1 MRVISVIKHYMDS
14 PVILLHLIA
23 LSRSRTTQT
32 DPAHD
37 FDGRGDRRIRRCD
50 STNGCAF
57 DLPRSILNVKILG
70 FLAIAMVLSLL
81 DRTILF
87 LKPSENTAIFPF
99 DAPRVV
105 MLTGLSRLAASDFTI
120 GKDLCCIVLEQF

>member
-1 MRVISVIKHYMDS
+1 MNS
-14 PVILLHLIA
+14 PVVLLRLIA

-37 FDGRGDRRIRRCD
+37 FDGGDQRIRRHD

-57 DLPRSILNVKILG
+57 DLPRSILDVNILG
-70 FLAIAMVLSLL
+70 FWAIAMVLSLL

-105 MLTGLSRLAASDFTI
+105 MLTGLSRLAASDSTI
-120 GKDLCCIVLEQF
+120 GKDLCCIVLAQF